1 MFLLLVVVMLVVPF
15 ILPKI
20 FVVFDTC
27 MSVFCVDWNAAVFWM
42 INGAEIVKV
51 SPPILWKELLIH

>member
-15 ILPKI
+15 IFPEI

-27 MSVFCVDWNAAVFWM
+27 MSVFCVAWNAAVSWM
-42 INGAEIVKV
+42 INGAEMVNV
-51 SPPILWKELLIH
+51 FPPMLWKELLMH